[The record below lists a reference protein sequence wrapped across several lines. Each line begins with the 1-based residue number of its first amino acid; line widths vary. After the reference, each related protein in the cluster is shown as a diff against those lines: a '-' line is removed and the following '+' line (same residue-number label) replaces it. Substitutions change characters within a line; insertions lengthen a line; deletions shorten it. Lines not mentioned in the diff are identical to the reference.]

1 MTEFKKVYPSILE
14 QSDIMVSDIE
24 EILTNSRV
32 EIDTIRIILLAVSE
46 AFNNALLHANQED
59 PNKSIWLNL
68 VVTQSDV
75 LVEITDEGKNGLE
88 KINHKKS
95 PTLTSENGRGVDLI
109 RHFARAVEFET
120 TERGGLKVSMT
131 FVRNKEKQLNNL

>member
-1 MTEFKKVYPSILE
+1 MTEFKRVYPSVLE

-24 EILTNSRV
+24 EVLSNSKV
-32 EIDTIRIILLAVSE
+32 EIDTIRNILLAVSE
-46 AFNNALLHANQED
+46 AFNNALLHANKQD
-59 PNKSIWLNL
+59 PDKSIWLNL
-68 VVTQSDV
+68 VVSQDDV
-75 LVEITDEGKNGLE
+75 LLEITDEGENGLE

-95 PTLTSENGRGVDLI
+95 PTLTSESGRGVDLI
-109 RHFARAVEFET
+109 RHFSQIVEFET